1 METET
6 PDQPED
12 TEVEPEVSAA
22 DAVEADGAVEAE
34 EAGPAT
40 AEEAGAAVNAVAPGR
55 LAIGVDIGGSGVKA
69 AAVNLDTGQ
78 LVSTRH
84 RVPTPQ
90 PSAPAA
96 VIDAIAKMVRAI
108 AKETGAGPGV
118 AVGIGYPGVVID
130 GVTKSAAN
138 VDQGW
143 LDFDADTAFERVL
156 KRPVHLVNDAD
167 AAGVAEMRFGAG
179 VGRMGTVFT
188 VTLGTGFGSALFSNG
203 RLVPNLELGHMEIR
217 GRDAERRS
225 SAAARVKRSLSW
237 KAWAMD
243 LDEHLLAI
251 EKLFSPKLFII
262 GGGVSK
268 RSENFIPRLTV
279 RAEVVPA
286 RLLNSAGIVGAAMAA
301 DEREHQPG

>member
-1 METET
+1 MKTQT
-6 PDQPED
+6 HKNHDQPSEDVIELLAAAD
-12 TEVEPEVSAA
+12 TEDLAAEPEVA
-22 DAVEADGAVEAE
+22 
-34 EAGPAT
+34 AT
-40 AEEAGAAVNAVAPGR
+40 AVSVAPGR
-55 LAIGVDIGGSGVKA
+55 LAIGVDIGGSGIKA
-69 AAVNLDTGQ
+69 AAVDLDTGA

-90 PSAPAA
+90 PSAPTA
-96 VIDAIAKMVRAI
+96 VIDVIAKLVRSI
-108 AKETGAGPGV
+108 AKEVGAGPDV
-118 AVGIGYPGVVID
+118 AVGIGFPAVVID
-130 GVTKSAAN
+130 GTTKSAAN
-138 VDQGW
+138 VDHGW

-188 VTLGTGFGSALFSNG
+188 ITLGTGFGSALFYNG
-203 RLVPNLELGHMEIR
+203 RLIPNLELGHMEIR

-225 SAAARVKRSLSW
+225 AASARIKRSLSW

-251 EKLFSPKLFII
+251 EKLFSPKLFIVS
-262 GGGVSK
+262 GGVSK

-286 RLLNSAGIVGAAMAA
+286 TLLNSAGIVGAAMAA
-301 DEREHQPG
+301 DEREHAAS

>member
-1 METET
+1 MKTQT
-6 PDQPED
+6 HKNHDQSSEDVIELLAAAD
-12 TEVEPEVSAA
+12 TEDLAAEPEVA
-22 DAVEADGAVEAE
+22 
-34 EAGPAT
+34 AT
-40 AEEAGAAVNAVAPGR
+40 AVSVAPGR
-55 LAIGVDIGGSGVKA
+55 LAIGVDIGGSGIKA
-69 AAVNLDTGQ
+69 AAVDLDTGA

-90 PSAPAA
+90 PSAPTA
-96 VIDAIAKMVRAI
+96 VIDVIAKLVRSI
-108 AKETGAGPGV
+108 AKEVGAGPDV
-118 AVGIGYPGVVID
+118 AVGIGFPAVVID
-130 GVTKSAAN
+130 GTTKSAAN
-138 VDQGW
+138 VDHGW

-188 VTLGTGFGSALFSNG
+188 ITLGTGFGSALFYNG
-203 RLVPNLELGHMEIR
+203 RLIPNLELGHMEIR

-225 SAAARVKRSLSW
+225 AASARIKRSLSW

-251 EKLFSPKLFII
+251 EKLFSPKLFIVS
-262 GGGVSK
+262 GGVSK

-286 RLLNSAGIVGAAMAA
+286 TLLNSAGIVGAAMAA
-301 DEREHQPG
+301 DEREHAAS

>member
-1 METET
+1 MKTQT
-6 PDQPED
+6 HKNHDQSSEDVIELLAAAD
-12 TEVEPEVSAA
+12 TEDLAAEPEVA
-22 DAVEADGAVEAE
+22 
-34 EAGPAT
+34 AT
-40 AEEAGAAVNAVAPGR
+40 AVSVAPGR
-55 LAIGVDIGGSGVKA
+55 LAIGVDIGGSGIKA
-69 AAVNLDTGQ
+69 AAVDLDTGA

-90 PSAPAA
+90 PSAPTA
-96 VIDAIAKMVRAI
+96 VIDVIAKLVRSI
-108 AKETGAGPGV
+108 AKEVGAGPDV
-118 AVGIGYPGVVID
+118 AVGIGFPAVVID
-130 GVTKSAAN
+130 GTTKSAAN
-138 VDQGW
+138 VDHRW

-188 VTLGTGFGSALFSNG
+188 ITLGTGFGSALFYNG
-203 RLVPNLELGHMEIR
+203 RLIPNLELGHMEIR

-225 SAAARVKRSLSW
+225 AASARIKRSLSW

-251 EKLFSPKLFII
+251 EKLFSPKLFIVS
-262 GGGVSK
+262 GGVSK

-286 RLLNSAGIVGAAMAA
+286 TLLNSAGIVGAAMAA
-301 DEREHQPG
+301 DEREHAAS